1 MPEKIAKHKPYLGLT
16 DPAVFLRPLIF
27 FTEVVRRHLAMIG
40 LFSILLTALVL
51 LGCALLPPVYNA
63 TAVIVVDWQAAP
75 ETMRVRLLLGKD
87 EDEFM
92 ATQVTF
98 LQAETILRPIAERY
112 RLLERERQLPH
123 YWFWHYS
130 ATKERAIRNG
140 AVKLK
145 HLRIEHDPKTYLL
158 TITYWDRDP
167 QIAADVANAV
177 ADSYLRNISEA
188 RIKEVGALNSS
199 VEQQLNE
206 LKEHLESIDLAL
218 VAPQRAPLTANRE
231 ERSNVPLSTPQLPQ
245 TPNRA
250 SEGNRVPNEA
260 VYRKA
265 NYRSLPQHGN
275 SDRWRDLIGNA
286 KVPPVK
292 ANKAPA
298 DEPKQDVKAAQA
310 DSSDAVRETR
320 QHVDDR
326 NPRPFDYLKLKHE
339 SDAAEGVSGNLFAQI
354 KLVGIRSDLH
364 NFIRLADSARP
375 AAAPIFPNWPLIVGL
390 SMVFFALSCSAY
402 TIWNEL
408 TDGTA
413 KGVQAVEE
421 ALGIPVVCALPQ
433 VKDLYCRLALG
444 PDGMRL
450 AGNRWRSV
458 QCGFFDEG
466 VRHLRGYL
474 MLSARAGKPRS
485 VLVTSALPGEGK
497 STLALALATANAE
510 QGKRTLLIDT
520 DLRKPAIERLVR
532 LSPGSG
538 FGAVLGQSVQWSTAT
553 REVPSHPNLFVLGSG
568 LPSLRELGLI
578 GPQTRGIL
586 AEATK
591 EYDLVVL
598 DSPPLLGCAETLELA
613 AAAEVTVLAV
623 RSGRTPM
630 KAIGAVVETLRR
642 VEAPIAGIVL
652 NESAHTTD
660 ALSKAYGSYYTVL
673 SGA

>member
-1 MPEKIAKHKPYLGLT
+1 MPEKIAGHKPYLGLT
-16 DPAVFLRPLIF
+16 DPAVLLRPLIF
-27 FTEVVRRHLAMIG
+27 FTEIVRMHLAMIG
-40 LFSILLTALVL
+40 LFSTLLTALVL
-51 LGCALLPPVYNA
+51 LGCALLPPIYNA
-63 TAVIVVDWQAAP
+63 TAVIVVDWRAAP
-75 ETMRVRLLLGKD
+75 ETMQVRQLLGKD

-92 ATQVTF
+92 ATQVTL

-112 RLLERERQLPH
+112 RLLERERQLRH

-145 HLRIEHDPKTYLL
+145 HLRIERDPRTYLL

-199 VEQQLNE
+199 VEQQLSE

-218 VAPQRAPLTANRE
+218 VAPPE

-245 TPNRA
+245 TPIRA
-250 SEGNRVPNEA
+250 AEGNRGLNKA
-260 VYRKA
+260 VYQKA
-265 NYRSLPQHGN
+265 NYGSLPQHGN

-286 KVPPVK
+286 KVPLDK
-292 ANKAPA
+292 ANKATA
-298 DEPKQDVKAAQA
+298 DEPKEDVRAAQA

-320 QHVDDR
+320 QRVDDR
-326 NPRPFDYLKLKHE
+326 NPHPFDYLKLKHE

-375 AAAPIFPNWPLIVGL
+375 AAKPIFPNWPAIVACSLG
-390 SMVFFALSCSAY
+390 FFALSCSAY

-413 KGVQAVEE
+413 TGAQAVEE
-421 ALGIPVVCALPQ
+421 ALGIPVVCALPR

-485 VLVTSALPGEGK
+485 VLVTSAFPGEGK
-497 STLALALATANAE
+497 STLALALAMANAE

-520 DLRKPAIERLVR
+520 DLRKPAIEMLVR

-538 FGAVLGQSVQWSTAT
+538 LAAVLGQSVQWSTAT

-568 LPSLRELGLI
+568 RPSLRVLGLI

-591 EYDLVVL
+591 EFDLVVL

-613 AAAEVTVLAV
+613 HAAEVTVLAV
-623 RSGRTPM
+623 RSGCTPM

-652 NESAHTTD
+652 NESAATTD
-660 ALSKAYGSYYTVL
+660 ALKAYGSYYTAL

>member
-1 MPEKIAKHKPYLGLT
+1 MPEKIAKHKPYLGLN

-27 FTEVVRRHLAMIG
+27 FSEIVRRHLAMIG

-51 LGCALLPPVYNA
+51 LGCALLPPIHDA

-75 ETMRVRLLLGKD
+75 ETMRVRQLLGKD

-92 ATQVTF
+92 ATQVKL

-112 RLLERERQLPH
+112 GLLERERQLRR
-123 YWFWHYS
+123 YWFWHPT
-130 ATKERAIRNG
+130 TKERAIRNG

-177 ADSYLRNISEA
+177 ADSYLRNISEE
-188 RIKEVGALNSS
+188 RTREVGALNSS

-218 VAPQRAPLTANRE
+218 VAPQRALLTATPE
-231 ERSNVPLSTPQLPQ
+231 DRSNLPLSTPQLPQ
-245 TPNRA
+245 TAIRA
-250 SEGNRVPNEA
+250 AEGNRVPNEA

-265 NYRSLPQHGN
+265 HYSSLPQDGN

-286 KVPPVK
+286 KVPLVK
-292 ANKAPA
+292 ANKATA

-310 DSSDAVRETR
+310 DTSDAVRETR
-320 QHVDDR
+320 QQVDDR
-326 NPRPFDYLKLKHE
+326 NPHPFDYLKLKHE
-339 SDAAEGVSGNLFAQI
+339 SDAAEGVFGNLFAQI
-354 KLVGIRSDLH
+354 KMVGIRSDLH

-375 AAAPIFPNWPLIVGL
+375 AAKPIFPNWPAIVACSLG
-390 SMVFFALSCSAY
+390 FFALSCSAY
-402 TIWNEL
+402 TIWYEL
-408 TDGTA
+408 TDETA

-433 VKDLYCRLALG
+433 VKDLNCRLALG

-485 VLVTSALPGEGK
+485 VLVTSAFPGEGK
-497 STLALALATANAE
+497 STLALALAMANAE

-532 LSPGSG
+532 LPPGSG
-538 FGAVLGQSVQWSTAT
+538 LEAVLGQSIQWSTAT
-553 REVPSHPNLFVLGSG
+553 REVPSHANLFVLGSG
-568 LPSLRELGLI
+568 LPSLRALGLI
-578 GPQTRGIL
+578 GPQTRGII

-591 EYDLVVL
+591 KFDLVVL

-613 AAAEVTVLAV
+613 GAAEVTVLAV

-630 KAIGAVVETLRR
+630 KAIGAVVEALRR

-652 NESAHTTD
+652 NESAITAD
-660 ALSKAYGSYYTVL
+660 ALSKAYESYYTAL

>member
-1 MPEKIAKHKPYLGLT
+1 MHQLLQPDPAANSMSEKIAKHKPYLGVT
-16 DPAVFLRPLIF
+16 GPAVFLRPLIF
-27 FTEVVRRHLAMIG
+27 FTEVVRRHLAIIG
-40 LFSILLTALVL
+40 LFSVLLTALVL
-51 LGCALLPPVYNA
+51 LGCALLPPIYNA

-75 ETMRVRLLLGKD
+75 ETMRVHQLLGKD

-92 ATQVTF
+92 ATQVTL
-98 LQAETILRPIAERY
+98 LQAETILRPIEERY
-112 RLLERERQLPH
+112 RLLERERQLRPC
-123 YWFWHYS
+123 WFWHYS
-130 ATKERAIRNG
+130 ATRERAIRSG

-177 ADSYLRNISEA
+177 ADSYLRHISEA
-188 RIKEVGALNSS
+188 RIKEIGALNAS

-206 LKEHLESIDLAL
+206 LRQHLESMDLAL
-218 VAPQRAPLTANRE
+218 VAPQRAPLMANPE
-231 ERSNVPLSTPQLPQ
+231 ERSNVLLSSPQLPQ
-245 TPNRA
+245 TPIRA
-250 SEGNRVPNEA
+250 AEGNRAPNEA
-260 VYRKA
+260 VYQKA
-265 NYRSLPQHGN
+265 NYNSLPQNGN

-286 KVPPVK
+286 KVPLVK
-292 ANKAPA
+292 ADKATA
-298 DEPKQDVKAAQA
+298 DEPHEDVKAAQA

-320 QHVDDR
+320 QQVDDR
-326 NPRPFDYLKLKHE
+326 KRHPFDYRKLKHE

-375 AAAPIFPNWPLIVGL
+375 AAKPFFPNWPAIVVCSLG
-390 SMVFFALSCSAY
+390 FFALSCSAY

-413 KGVQAVEE
+413 KGPQAVEE

-450 AGNRWRSV
+450 AGNRWGSV

-485 VLVTSALPGEGK
+485 VLVTSAFPGEGK
-497 STLALALATANAE
+497 STLALALAMANAE

-532 LSPGSG
+532 LSPDSG
-538 FGAVLGQSVQWSTAT
+538 LAAVLGRSVQWRAAA
-553 REVPSHPNLFVLGSG
+553 REVPSRPSLFVLGSG
-568 LPSLRELGLI
+568 LPSLRALGLI
-578 GPQTRGIL
+578 GPQTCAIL
-586 AEATK
+586 AEATQGIR
-591 EYDLVVL
+591 
-598 DSPPLLGCAETLELA
+598 PG
-613 AAAEVTVLAV
+613 
-623 RSGRTPM
+623 RSGFSP
-630 KAIGAVVETLRR
+630 A
-642 VEAPIAGIVL
+642 
-652 NESAHTTD
+652 
-660 ALSKAYGSYYTVL
+660 
-673 SGA
+673 SGLC

>member
-1 MPEKIAKHKPYLGLT
+1 MPEKIAKHKPHLGLT

-27 FTEVVRRHLAMIG
+27 FTEVVRRHLAVIG
-40 LFSILLTALVL
+40 RFSILLTALVL
-51 LGCALLPPVYNA
+51 LGCALLPPIYNA

-75 ETMRVRLLLGKD
+75 ETMRVRQLLGKN

-92 ATQVTF
+92 ATQVTL

-112 RLLERERQLPH
+112 RLLDRERQLQH
-123 YWFWHYS
+123 YWFWRYS

-188 RIKEVGALNSS
+188 RIKEVRALNSS
-199 VEQQLNE
+199 VEQQLSE

-218 VAPQRAPLTANRE
+218 VASPE

-245 TPNRA
+245 TPIRA
-250 SEGNRVPNEA
+250 AEGNRGLNEA
-260 VYRKA
+260 DYQKA
-265 NYRSLPQHGN
+265 NYGSLPQHGN

-286 KVPPVK
+286 KVPLDK
-292 ANKAPA
+292 TNKATA
-298 DEPKQDVKAAQA
+298 DEPKEDVRAAQA

-320 QHVDDR
+320 PRVDDR
-326 NPRPFDYLKLKHE
+326 NPHPFDYLKLKQE

-375 AAAPIFPNWPLIVGL
+375 AAEPIFPNWPAIVACSLG
-390 SMVFFALSCSAY
+390 FFALSCSAY

-413 KGVQAVEE
+413 KGAQAVEE

-485 VLVTSALPGEGK
+485 VLVTSAFPGEGK
-497 STLALALATANAE
+497 STLALALAMANAE

-520 DLRKPAIERLVR
+520 DLRKPAIETLVR

-538 FGAVLGQSVQWSTAT
+538 LAAVLGQSVQWSKVT

-568 LPSLRELGLI
+568 QPSLRVLGLI

-591 EYDLVVL
+591 EFDLVVL
-598 DSPPLLGCAETLELA
+598 DSAPLLGCAETLELA
-613 AAAEVTVLAV
+613 HAAEVTVLAV

-652 NESAHTTD
+652 NESAATTD
-660 ALSKAYGSYYTVL
+660 ALKAYGSYYTAL